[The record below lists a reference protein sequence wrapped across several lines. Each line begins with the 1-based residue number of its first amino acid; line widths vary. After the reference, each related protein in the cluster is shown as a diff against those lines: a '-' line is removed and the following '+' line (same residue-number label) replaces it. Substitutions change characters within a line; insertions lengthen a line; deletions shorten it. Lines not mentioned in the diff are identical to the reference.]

1 MIEVTGH
8 RGARA
13 LFPENT
19 LTGFRRALELGCHAV
34 ELDVQLTRDGKLAV
48 IHDKLIDRTTNG
60 TGPVASY
67 TMEELKRF
75 DAGQGESIPCLVEVI
90 DLLKDSDI
98 RIQIELKGERTE
110 EAAPDLVKKMGM
122 EQRVA
127 FASFFHQ
134 RVQTAKKKLPG
145 ATTGLL
151 ITCNPINPLGLL
163 ESAGADNLHANQERI
178 DDRLV
183 KAVHEA
189 GRKIIAWGKIVDIPV
204 IDRLIDLGVD
214 VIGSDRPDLVF
225 ERLRAKES

>member
-60 TGPVASY
+60 TGPVSSY

-75 DAGQGESIPCLVEVI
+75 DAGQGESIPCMAEVI

-110 EAAPDLVKKMGM
+110 EAAPHLVKKMGM
-122 EQRVA
+122 GQRVS

-134 RVQTAKKKLPG
+134 RVQTAKKELPV

-178 DDRLV
+178 DVRLV
-183 KAVHEA
+183 KAVHQA
-189 GRKIIAWGKIVDIPV
+189 GRRIIAWGNIVDIPV